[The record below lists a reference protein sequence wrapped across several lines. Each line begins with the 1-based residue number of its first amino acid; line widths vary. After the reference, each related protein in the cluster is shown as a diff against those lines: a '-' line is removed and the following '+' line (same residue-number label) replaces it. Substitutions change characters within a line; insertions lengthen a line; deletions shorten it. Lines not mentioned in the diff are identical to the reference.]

1 MDTNFQT
8 SFIPKKSLAEERVP
22 VAASGGNIVSFIA
35 TLIFLAVL
43 ASAGGLYFYR
53 TNIKKTIA
61 SQRVQLDAARNQFEP
76 TLIAELKRLDRRMT
90 NANTI
95 IDNHIV
101 ISPIFD
107 ALEMNTLKSI
117 QFTKFSYLTPASTK
131 MPVAVQMQ
139 GKARDYASIAL
150 ESDQLATNKNIRN
163 PIFSELALDEQTG
176 MVSFNL
182 TFTVDPELV
191 RFTNH
196 LSTFGPGAAASE
208 ETQPVEVTQ

>member
-8 SFIPKKSLAEERVP
+8 SFIPKKPLAQERVP
-22 VAASGGNIVSFIA
+22 VVASGGNIVSFIA
-35 TLIFLAVL
+35 TLIFLAVV

-53 TNIKKTIA
+53 INIKKTIA
-61 SQRVQLDAARNQFEP
+61 DQRVQLNAAKNSFEP
-76 TLIAELKRLDRRMT
+76 KAIAEYKQLDRRMT
-90 NANTI
+90 SANTI
-95 IDNHIV
+95 IENHIV
-101 ISPIFD
+101 VSPIFN
-107 ALEMNTLKSI
+107 ALELNTLKSI
-117 QFTKFSYLTPASTK
+117 QFTKFSYLTPSNPK
-131 MPVAVQMQ
+131 QPVSVQMQ

-163 PIFSELALDEQTG
+163 PIFSELALDDQTG

-196 LSTFGPGAAASE
+196 LTTFGTADAVSE
-208 ETQPVEVTQ
+208 DVPSTES